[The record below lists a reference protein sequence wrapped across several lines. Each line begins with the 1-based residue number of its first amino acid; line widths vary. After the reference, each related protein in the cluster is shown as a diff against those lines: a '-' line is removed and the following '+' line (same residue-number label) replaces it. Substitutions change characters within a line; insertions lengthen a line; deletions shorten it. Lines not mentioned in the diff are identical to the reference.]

1 MGREISDAR
10 GREETSVQLANKNCS
25 ESEKFPLAFSTPR
38 EKSVRF
44 GRLPISERRINESK
58 IVLRGMSKDLID
70 C

>member
-10 GREETSVQLANKNCS
+10 GREETSVQLANINFS
-25 ESEKFPLAFSTPR
+25 ESEKFPLALSTPS

-44 GRLPISERRINESK
+44 GRLPISERRKNESK